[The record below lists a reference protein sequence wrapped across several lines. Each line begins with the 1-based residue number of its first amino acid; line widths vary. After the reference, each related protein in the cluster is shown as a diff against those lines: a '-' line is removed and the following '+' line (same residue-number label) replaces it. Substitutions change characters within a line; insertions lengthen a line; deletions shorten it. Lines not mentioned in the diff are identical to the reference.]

1 MCIDLC
7 DFRLSMAD
15 DRNKIVRC
23 IKKNLLTILTV
34 VGVVGGTAVGLLLR
48 AMSSKWNSREIMY
61 LAFPGELFLRMLK
74 ALIIPLLMASVISA
88 IGSLDL
94 SLSKKIAIR

>member
-1 MCIDLC
+1 
-7 DFRLSMAD
+7 MAD
-15 DRNKIVRC
+15 ERNPFVRC
-23 IKKNLLTILTV
+23 VTRNLLTILTV
-34 VGVVGGTAVGLLLR
+34 VGVFGGTAVGLLLR
-48 AMSSKWNSREIMY
+48 STSSSKWTSREIMY

-94 SLSKKIAIR
+94 SLSKKIAVR